1 MTNKN
6 STYKRLGDYIEQR
19 REKNKGFDVPIRGVS
34 KEGFIPPKQQDA
46 DVNLYNVFYKNDFV
60 FNPARMELNSI
71 ALNEDLEQGI
81 CSSLYEIFYIKD
93 TNVLD
98 PLYLN
103 LLIKTDHFTRFC
115 EFVGW
120 GSVREYC
127 RFADISEYYIEVPP
141 IEEQHKIV
149 SHFNAIRTRIA
160 NNKQTIAKL
169 EEAAQALYRKMFVD
183 DVDVENLPEGWRMGC
198 LGEVCSKIGSG
209 STPKGGKDSYLSEG
223 ISLIRSMNVFD
234 FYFEREDLAH
244 ITESQAKALDSVTVQ
259 EKDILLN
266 ITGASV
272 GRCCMVPTDILPAR
286 VNQHVMIIRANEIN
300 YQIFLLYQINSE
312 RTKRNLLSASES
324 GSTREALTKGE
335 VEMQKIL
342 IPAESDI
349 EKFSKIVDPLIKQTQ
364 LLNIDN
370 LKMNKMLSLMA

>member
-34 KEGFIPPKQQDA
+34 REGFIPPKQQDA

-149 SHFNAIRTRIA
+149 SHFNAIRTRIS

-183 DVDVENLPEGWRMGC
+183 DVDVENLPEGWRMGTIEEISEKIVAGTIPKYDDTSSYMVLGQKCNKNGILDLNLCKRHIPKDNC
-198 LGEVCSKIGSG
+198 LFLQK
-209 STPKGGKDSYLSEG
+209 
-223 ISLIRSMNVFD
+223 
-234 FYFEREDLAH
+234 
-244 ITESQAKALDSVTVQ
+244 
-259 EKDILLN
+259 KDILVNSTGDGTLGRVGQIWFEPEKLAFDSNMTLVRPLN
-266 ITGASV
+266 RYSEYLGCVLLNKQDYFVQISQGSTNQTRLYCS
-272 GRCCMVPTDILPAR
+272 MIKPVPLIIPSDIILYDFSKAIKPMKE
-286 VNQHVMIIRANEIN
+286 HV
-300 YQIFLLYQINSE
+300 YLLYKEN
-312 RTKRNLLSASES
+312 
-324 GSTREALTKGE
+324 
-335 VEMQKIL
+335 
-342 IPAESDI
+342 
-349 EKFSKIVDPLIKQTQ
+349 EK
-364 LLNIDN
+364 
-370 LKMNKMLSLMA
+370 LKEMLSMMA

>member
-1 MTNKN
+1 MTNNN

-34 KEGFIPPKQQDA
+34 REGFIPPKQQDA
-46 DVNLYNVFYKNDFV
+46 DVSLYNVFYKNDFV

-71 ALNEDLEQGI
+71 ALNEELEQGI

-127 RFADISEYYIEVPP
+127 RFADISEYYIEVPS
-141 IEEQHKIV
+141 IEEQHKV
-149 SHFNAIRTRIA
+149 VRHYNAIRERIA

-183 DVDVENLPEGWRMGC
+183 DVDVENLPDGWRMGTISDF
-198 LGEVCSKIGSG
+198 GEI
-209 STPKGGKDSYLSEG
+209 
-223 ISLIRSMNVFD
+223 
-234 FYFEREDLAH
+234 
-244 ITESQAKALDSVTVQ
+244 
-259 EKDILLN
+259 
-266 ITGASV
+266 ITGKTPSTLDESNFGNDVPFVTIPDMHNVVFVKKTERALSIKGANSQKNKTIPENSICVSCIGTPGLVIINKQPIQTNQQINSV
-272 GRCCMVPTDILPAR
+272 VLKNPNTLYYCYFALNSLKQIIAEYGMGAAVLNNLNKEEFSKLQILIPD
-286 VNQHVMIIRANEIN
+286 NDSLNE
-300 YQIFLLYQINSE
+300 YTEKVSSMFDLLYQTQQEN
-312 RTKRNLLSASES
+312 KK
-324 GSTREALTKGE
+324 LTE
-335 VEMQKIL
+335 
-342 IPAESDI
+342 
-349 EKFSKIVDPLIKQTQ
+349 
-364 LLNIDN
+364 
-370 LKMNKMLSLMA
+370 MLSVVMA

>member
-1 MTNKN
+1 MTNNN

-34 KEGFIPPKQQDA
+34 REGFIPPIQQDA
-46 DVNLYNVFYKNDFV
+46 DVSLYNVFYKHDFV

-71 ALNEDLEQGI
+71 ALNEELEQGI

-127 RFADISEYYIEVPP
+127 RFADISEYYIEVPS
-141 IEEQHKIV
+141 IEEQHKV
-149 SHFNAIRTRIA
+149 VRHYNAIRERIA

-183 DVDVENLPEGWRMGC
+183 DVDVENLPDGWRMGTISDF
-198 LGEVCSKIGSG
+198 GEI
-209 STPKGGKDSYLSEG
+209 
-223 ISLIRSMNVFD
+223 
-234 FYFEREDLAH
+234 
-244 ITESQAKALDSVTVQ
+244 
-259 EKDILLN
+259 
-266 ITGASV
+266 ITGKTPSTLDESNFGNDVPFVTIPDMHNVVFVKKTERALSIKGANSQKNKTIPENSICVSCIGTPGLVIINKQPIQTNQQINSV
-272 GRCCMVPTDILPAR
+272 VLKNPNTLYYCYFALNSLKQIIAEYGMGAAVLNNLNKEEFSKLQILIPD
-286 VNQHVMIIRANEIN
+286 NDSLNE
-300 YQIFLLYQINSE
+300 YTEKVSSMFDLLYQTQQEN
-312 RTKRNLLSASES
+312 KK
-324 GSTREALTKGE
+324 LTE
-335 VEMQKIL
+335 
-342 IPAESDI
+342 
-349 EKFSKIVDPLIKQTQ
+349 
-364 LLNIDN
+364 
-370 LKMNKMLSLMA
+370 MLSVVMA

>member
-1 MTNKN
+1 MNNN
-6 STYKRLGDYIEQR
+6 STYRRLGDYIEQR

-46 DVNLYNVFYKNDFV
+46 DVSLYNVFYKNDFV

-127 RFADISEYYIEVPP
+127 RFADISEFYIEVPP
-141 IEEQHKIV
+141 IEQQHKV
-149 SHFNAIRTRIA
+149 VEYFNAIRTRIA

-183 DVDVENLPEGWRMGC
+183 DVDVENLPEGWRMGRIKEFC
-198 LGEVCSKIGSG
+198 KEMKSGGTPSRTNNSYWDSKDIPWLKSGEVHN
-209 STPKGGKDSYLSEG
+209 
-223 ISLIRSMNVFD
+223 NVIWNTED
-234 FYFEREDLAH
+234 F
-244 ITESQAKALDSVTVQ
+244 I
-259 EKDILLN
+259 
-266 ITGASV
+266 
-272 GRCCMVPTDILPAR
+272 
-286 VNQHVMIIRANEIN
+286 
-300 YQIFLLYQINSE
+300 
-312 RTKRNLLSASES
+312 SES
-324 GSTREALTKGE
+324 GLKNSSAK
-335 VEMQKIL
+335 L
-342 IPAESDI
+342 IPADSVIMAMYGATAAQVAYLKCETTTNQACCNMI
-349 EKFSKIVDPLIKQTQ
+349 CYSKEDAAYLYFH
-364 LLNIDN
+364 LLNHQEEIKVLANGGAQEN
-370 LKMNKMLSLMA
+370 LSQELIANQPIILGFVSDKFAIIIEQISLLTKENNSLTEMLSVMA